1 MPIWADEWMIITLGT
16 LGSPDRME
24 EGARGDIDGRWSRYC
39 TRTRSDDSVESVGF
53 ERLAV
58 VVAVG
63 ADCGG
68 LRTVPVD
75 RGVTDSGI
83 TAVERIVA
91 TRTTTD

>member
-1 MPIWADEWMIITLGT
+1 MIITLGT